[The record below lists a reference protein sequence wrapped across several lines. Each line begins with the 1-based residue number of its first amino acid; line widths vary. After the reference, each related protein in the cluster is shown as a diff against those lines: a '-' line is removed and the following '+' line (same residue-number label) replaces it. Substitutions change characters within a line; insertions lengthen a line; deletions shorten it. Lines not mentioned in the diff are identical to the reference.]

1 MTALEPGS
9 PAAGYA
15 AAPSPRALQ
24 RLMRTDYVVS
34 DQQWAAISAPLE
46 PALVV
51 AGAGSGKTSL
61 MAARVVHLVAAG
73 LVEPGEVLG
82 LTFTTKAAAELR
94 ARIREGL
101 SVAGFLD
108 DPDVVEPTVA
118 TYNSYAAGLLTEHG
132 LRIGHEPD
140 TRVLADASRYQ
151 LAARVVARHTG
162 PIVQLSD
169 HPETVI
175 QNLLALDSAM
185 SEHLVTADQV
195 RALDGDERRGF
206 AAALAEERSGRHRKT
221 YVEAVEKAVSAID
234 RRAELLDLVAG
245 YREAKG
251 RHGVM
256 DFSDQ
261 IALSARLVTEQP
273 DVSALER
280 EKFRVVLLDEYQD
293 TSVAQ
298 AILLSRLFSGA
309 DAAGGRG
316 HPVTAVGDPNQ
327 AIYGWRG
334 ASVSNILRFG
344 EDFPAPDGTTAVPT
358 YPLSVNRR
366 SDRRILEVANELAA
380 PLYAATPGVRP
391 LEAKPEAGEGRV
403 TALVHEHAAAELA
416 WLATAVR
423 QAHDAMPAPRWAEI
437 GVLVRDNAHAA
448 EVFDAL
454 SRAEVP
460 VEIVGLNGLLRLP
473 EVAEVVATLRLLH
486 DVTANDALLTLLT
499 GPRWAIGPRDLALL
513 GRRAGHLVGGT
524 DRRRPDDVVEELSR
538 AISGSDPAELA
549 ALCDALEDPGDAPYS
564 GDARDR
570 FALLAAELRQLRA
583 HAGEPLLDLVR
594 RIIDA
599 CGIDIELAAAVS
611 PAAAARRDNLDLF
624 VKAVAE
630 FSAVDGEVSL
640 PALIA
645 YLTAEDELGTG
656 LDVATPTEADSVK
669 LLTVHRA
676 KGLEWDVVFVVG
688 AGESRFPTT
697 TARSVWTSSPSV
709 LPNPLRGD
717 ARDLARLDGHD
728 KQALDR
734 FRTDS
739 RAVDQAEELRLG
751 YVAFTRA
758 RREMLVSSYLW
769 GTRASPYGPSPYQ
782 EVVRSC
788 LDRWG
793 EQPETW
799 AAKPPA
805 KTPNPYADDG
815 RLAPWPATGPT
826 AEAQL
831 RVRAAEV
838 VREAIRQRDAG
849 EEVTEEL
856 DMVEASVVAQWDE
869 DLERLLT
876 EAREGSQDVLEVPL
890 PSSLSVTGLARLRDD
905 PDAFLADLVRPMPR
919 QPSPAARFGTR
930 FHAWVE
936 ARFGQQQ
943 LLDPDELPGRGD
955 AGIED
960 DADLQDLVE
969 RFEKG
974 PFADRVPVQ
983 VEAPFALVLAG
994 QVVRGRIDAVYAEPG
1009 GRWLVVDWKTNRE
1022 ETADPLQL
1030 ALYRLAWADLAGVPV
1045 EQVDAAFHYV
1055 RSGRTIA
1062 PDDLPDRAAL
1072 NGLLRLDDV

>member
-1 MTALEPGS
+1 MS
-9 PAAGYA
+9 PDYA
-15 AAPSPRALQ
+15 DQPSPQALQ
-24 RLMRTDYVVS
+24 ALMRTGYAVS

-61 MAARVVHLVAAG
+61 MAARVVHLVASG
-73 LVEPGEVLG
+73 LVEPGQVLG

-94 ARIREGL
+94 ERIREGL
-101 SVAGFLD
+101 AVAGLLD

-118 TYNSYAAGLLTEHG
+118 TYNSYAAGLLGEHG

-151 LAARVVARHTG
+151 LAARVVARHHG
-162 PIVQLSD
+162 PVEQLTD

-195 RALDGDERRGF
+195 RELDRGERLRF
-206 AAALAEERSGRHRKT
+206 LAASEEEAAGANRKT
-221 YVEAVEKAVSAID
+221 YLGACAQAVSAID

-245 YREAKG
+245 YREAKR

-261 IALSARLVTEQP
+261 IALSARLATEQP
-273 DVSALER
+273 EVSVLER
-280 EKFRVVLLDEYQD
+280 QKFRVVLLDEYQD

-298 AILLSRLFSGA
+298 AILLSRLFSGDDA
-309 DAAGGRG
+309 DDGRG

-344 EDFPAPDGTTAVPT
+344 EDFPTADGSSEVAT

-380 PLYAATPGVRP
+380 PLYAATRGVRP
-391 LEAKPEAGEGRV
+391 LEAKPEAGQGRV
-403 TALVHEHAAAELA
+403 TALVHEHAAAELD
-416 WLATAVR
+416 WLAGAVR
-423 QAHDAMPAPRWAEI
+423 QAHDAMSQPSWAEI

-454 SRAEVP
+454 SRSDVP

-486 DVTANDALLTLLT
+486 DVTANDALLTVLT

-513 GRRAGHLVGGT
+513 GRRASALVGGR
-524 DRRRPDDVVEELSR
+524 DRSRPADVVEELGR
-538 AISGSDPAELA
+538 AVAGSDPAELA
-549 ALCDALEDPGDAPYS
+549 ALCDALDDPGEASYS
-564 GDARDR
+564 DEARQR
-570 FALLAAELRQLRA
+570 FALLSAELRQLRG

-630 FSAVDGEVSL
+630 FSAVDGEVTL
-640 PALIA
+640 PALVA

-656 LDVATPTEADSVK
+656 LDVATPTAADSVK

-697 TARSVWTSSPSV
+697 TARAVWTSSPSV

-717 ARDLARLDGHD
+717 ARDLAVLGGHD
-728 KQALDR
+728 KAALDR
-734 FRTDS
+734 FRSDS

-758 RREMLVSSYLW
+758 RREMVVSSYLW
-769 GTRASPYGPSPYQ
+769 GSRTTPFGPSPYQ
-782 EVVRSC
+782 RTVLDC
-788 LDRWG
+788 LERWG
-793 EQPETW
+793 ERPEVW
-799 AAKPPA
+799 AEKPPT
-805 KTPNPYADDG
+805 KTPNPYADAG
-815 RLAPWPATGPT
+815 QVAPWPTTGT
-826 AEAQL
+826 SREAEL
-831 RVRAAEV
+831 RVQAAALV
-838 VREAIRQRDAG
+838 RDAIERRAQG
-849 EEVTEEL
+849 VEEDEHL

-869 DLERLLT
+869 DLERLVA
-876 EAREGSQDVLEVPL
+876 EVHAQHAAVMEVPM
-890 PSSLSVTGLARLRDD
+890 PPSLSATSLARLREA
-905 PDAFLADLVRPMPR
+905 PDSFVAELVRPMPR
-919 QPSPAARFGTR
+919 RPSPAARFGTR

-943 LLDPDELPGRGD
+943 VLDPDELPGRAD
-955 AGIED
+955 LGIED
-960 DADLQDLVE
+960 EDDLKQLIAT
-969 RFEKG
+969 FEEG
-974 PFADRVPVQ
+974 PFGDRVPHA
-983 VEAPFALVLAG
+983 VEAPFALVVGG
-994 QVVRGRIDAVYAEPG
+994 QVVRGRIDAVYREPDG
-1009 GRWLVVDWKTNRE
+1009 SWLVVDWKTNRQRD
-1022 ETADPLQL
+1022 ADPFQL
-1030 ALYRLAWADLAGVPV
+1030 AIYRIAWAELMQVPLDRV
-1045 EQVDAAFHYV
+1045 RAAFHYV
-1055 RSGRTIA
+1055 RTGETVA
-1062 PDDLPDRAAL
+1062 PPNLPDRDAIGTVVSGA
-1072 NGLLRLDDV
+1072 